1 MISIVSLQ
9 FLNAT
14 FKFVINFMDTF
25 IILVSFGLSQ
35 RFQQFATRVLRL
47 QNRVRFS
54 ETLLNFFSLN
64 TISFCRMFPTLCGTS
79 CACIIYFCAN

>member
-14 FKFVINFMDTF
+14 FRFIINFMDTF

-47 QNRVRFS
+47 QNRVG
-54 ETLLNFFSLN
+54 FF
-64 TISFCRMFPTLCGTS
+64 
-79 CACIIYFCAN
+79 